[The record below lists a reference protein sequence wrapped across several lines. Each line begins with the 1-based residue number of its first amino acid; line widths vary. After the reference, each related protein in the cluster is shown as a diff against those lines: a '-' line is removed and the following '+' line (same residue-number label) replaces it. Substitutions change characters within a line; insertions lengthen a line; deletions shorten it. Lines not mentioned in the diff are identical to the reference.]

1 MILPM
6 MPIRYTN
13 KHAIFA
19 FYYRE
24 YGQLKVETVK
34 VKLTDVINELNKN
47 DKVKAIN
54 NINLKYVYPLY
65 AKINNNNDKM
75 EAAIFGLDMIET
87 IVNDLSPLIGV

>member
-19 FYYRE
+19 LYYHE